1 MHSMTTKTCTACK
14 TEKPLTEFHRFG
26 KNGGQVGKWCEPCFQ
41 KKKRP
46 AGQRKERF
54 GNPTQ

>member
-1 MHSMTTKTCTACK
+1 MTTKTCTACK